1 MSFSVTDVTKEMAQL
16 EHLFPV
22 VIQPAVEENRV
33 GQLLLSAHPNGGT
46 TMHYYASKWICAE

>member
-1 MSFSVTDVTKEMAQL
+1 MAQL